1 MLARPLLGF
10 LTISV
15 AVEMKII
22 LIIIIFTKKMSSALL
37 QFNAHPWLPDIYIY
51 IYIYRLEL
59 QIGDSALLQ
68 PRHHRC
74 WTLGRNNE
82 LSTLFFFASLSSS
95 SLSVSHWFNW
105 LVFPPPPPP
114 ATHHPPPTTPC
125 CCIYVSFWSYYYS
138 KQKKKYLHERD
149 QRRKRQ
155 FVRRFRVI
163 EFCEP
168 AQLTPDPM
176 YCCVVEAIIFCLLV
190 SVSINNK
197 NAVSYTNLPPC
208 PPLSS
213 AKKKTFGPI
222 FERKINKK
230 NMNI

>member
-51 IYIYRLEL
+51 IYIYKYISTGSSCRSETVPCFNRVIIDVELLEETTNYQL
-59 QIGDSALLQ
+59 YSFLLLFLLLLFLCPIGSIDLCSRPLL
-68 PRHHRC
+68 
-74 WTLGRNNE
+74 L
-82 LSTLFFFASLSSS
+82 
-95 SLSVSHWFNW
+95 
-105 LVFPPPPPP
+105 PPPT
-114 ATHHPPPTTPC
+114 THHPPPRAAVFTSVFEV
-125 CCIYVSFWSYYYS
+125 III
-138 KQKKKYLHERD
+138 QNKKKYLHERD

-222 FERKINKK
+222 FERKIN
-230 NMNI
+230 